1 MYARVAAFE
10 NRDTSRIDEMIATVT
25 ERSEAG
31 QDLPGLKRV
40 LMLVDRD
47 AGTALG
53 ITFFESE
60 EAIRRAEPSFERM
73 GDETPEE
80 LRGRRTS
87 VETYEALIDEVAEGA
102 RAARVS
108 SLEGSSDRIDDG
120 VRFLT
125 EQIIPAAGDISGW
138 RGIILLADPAAG
150 KTKTIT
156 FWDGIESLT
165 ASEERADELR
175 NDAAAAMDETITG
188 VDRYEVVL
196 SKVLAPTPV

>member
-10 NRDTSRIDEMIATVT
+10 NRDTSRIDEMIAIVT